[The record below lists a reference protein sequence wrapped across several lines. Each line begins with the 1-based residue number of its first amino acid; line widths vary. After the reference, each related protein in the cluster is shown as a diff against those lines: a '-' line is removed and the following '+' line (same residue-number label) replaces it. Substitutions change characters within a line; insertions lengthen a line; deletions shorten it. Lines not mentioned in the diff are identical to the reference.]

1 MTLPP
6 LSSYRNERDNLAG
19 PEKGRTGNS
28 GPAFSSNGHPLTRSQ
43 IKAMRFIQG
52 FIYAKGWSPTYRTI
66 GDGLGLKSTS
76 GVHRLIKALVERGYI
91 SQDWVAYDYCEI
103 TILRTVPIPRI
114 GKVPLQFIGLEEITW
129 TI

>member
-6 LSSYRNERDNLAG
+6 PCSYSERDNLAEG
-19 PEKGRTGNS
+19 AGRPETPS
-28 GPAFSSNGHPLTRSQ
+28 AFSFNGHPLTRSQ

-66 GDGLGLKSTS
+66 VNGLGLKSTS

-91 SQDWVAYDYCEI
+91 SQERVSYDYYEI
-103 TILRTVPIPRI
+103 TVIRPVPIPRI
-114 GKVPLQFIGLEEITW
+114 GKAPLQFIPLEEITW